1 MGRQKSS
8 TSHTTVAEAPQKEAK
23 LAWKLES
30 EKLLDNCKTM
40 KKKKKSFKTKRDA
53 NETAANVWTVTLNV
67 WYELERWQS
76 IGKFGLKIASQVAAQ

>member
-1 MGRQKSS
+1 
-8 TSHTTVAEAPQKEAK
+8 
-23 LAWKLES
+23 
-30 EKLLDNCKTM
+30 M

>member
-1 MGRQKSS
+1 MGRQKSA

-40 KKKKKSFKTKRDA
+40 KKKKKMSILNVTPTKRQPF
-53 NETAANVWTVTLNV
+53 LNRDI
-67 WYELERWQS
+67 ER
-76 IGKFGLKIASQVAAQ
+76 LVKIREMTIDRKIRAYKLSTN